1 MERFQPRQRKA
12 RRHCL
17 RFSGDWHVTKSH
29 DPCSSFPRPPSI
41 EAIFIAT
48 SRSSHSTPFE
58 PSTVPMISPSDRI
71 MEQRASYTCEQT
83 SFSAAYR
90 SRRPNQSDYIFTCSH
105 ARVCGLML
113 DNHEARHG
121 MDVMTRK
128 PGTLS
133 PSQPLVAFLLYLQ
146 YLKIPTDGGFQ
157 PFPQCLPR
165 RPSRRPMWNVE
176 FNPPSLEHTL
186 SSILSEI
193 SSNT

>member
-1 MERFQPRQRKA
+1 MTLVLLFHA
-12 RRHCL
+12 LH
-17 RFSGDWHVTKSH
+17 
-29 DPCSSFPRPPSI
+29 PPSSSPS
-41 EAIFIAT
+41 IFIAT

-71 MEQRASYTCEQT
+71 MEQRASYSEQT
-83 SFSAAYR
+83 SSSAAYR
-90 SRRPNQSDYIFTCSH
+90 SRRTNQSDYIFTCSH
-105 ARVCGLML
+105 ARVCELML

-146 YLKIPTDGGFQ
+146 YLEIPTDGGFQ
-157 PFPQCLPR
+157 PFPQCLPRRPSR